1 MQTTT
6 TPQAPTSR
14 AAILAAERA
23 NTLSHYDADQQAAV
37 LKLYNLARQHL
48 GTSGGNTAAKLLLGL
63 YNGNRFP
70 FDLTSLR
77 YLDAGNLEA
86 AFTVMLMD
94 AARTYVEVHE
104 LLNAIL
110 GVQYVGVQFEVW
122 AFDLKLKGRGTKDGY
137 IDDKKRLAAWAA
149 AS

>member
-1 MQTTT
+1 MQTT

-23 NTLSHYDADQQAAV
+23 NILSHYDAEQQAAV
-37 LKLYNLARQHL
+37 LKLYTLAQEHL

-63 YNGNRFP
+63 YNGQRFP
-70 FDLTSLR
+70 FDLTNLR
-77 YLDAGNLEA
+77 FLDAGNLEA

-122 AFDLKLKGRGTKDGY
+122 AFDLKLKGKCTKDNY
-137 IDDKKRLAAWAA
+137 LESQKRLAEWAA